1 MPLSPAARHY
11 TYIEL
16 ADRIAAELGERP
28 SLSTLRAAG
37 AVSDHGT
44 NSRVR
49 ITAGMPAPEPQT
61 VDGRAVF
68 RASAIEQ
75 WLRRHPRRA
84 QQAARDRLQAASEAR
99 RPDAVA
105 RARQAGLSWQEVV
118 DVINAAD
125 GTTRTRQW
133 AQQRFGA
140 TSNQNEK

>member
-1 MPLSPAARHY
+1 MSLSPAARHY
-11 TYIEL
+11 TYAEL

-37 AVSDHGT
+37 ATASHGT

-49 ITAGMPAPEPQT
+49 ITAGMPPPAAHT

-68 RASAIEQ
+68 RATAIEQ

-84 QQAARDRLQAASEAR
+84 QQAARDRLQTASPAR
-99 RPDAVA
+99 RAAAVD

-125 GTTRTRQW
+125 GTARTRQW
-133 AQQRFGA
+133 AQQRFGRRPA
-140 TSNQNEK
+140 KANA